1 MKIALFG
8 DIHGFGPPRDTLTID
23 FVRQVVDRVEADVIL
38 QVGDLC
44 FYRSFSRPV
53 YWIYGNN
60 DSPKLVE
67 TIERGGVGVENLRHI
82 KTGEILDF
90 SSGEER
96 ITVSGLNGAYDPLY
110 YDYSRS
116 QIMGDGIGGYFV
128 KADVADCL
136 KLRDIDIILVHG
148 CPAGLGFGREPDYG
162 VPAIRRLLEEIRPRY
177 MFCGHA
183 HFFRHVEHEGTQVY
197 SLAPSSQEY
206 YILDTASRRLTRS
219 NVLP

>member
-1 MKIALFG
+1 MKIAIFG
-8 DIHGFGPPRDTLTID
+8 DVHGFGPPSDTLAID
-23 FVRQVVDRVEADVIL
+23 FIRQVVDRIEADVIL

-60 DSPKLVE
+60 DSPRTVE
-67 TIERGGVGVENLRHI
+67 AMERGEVEVHNLRHI
-82 KTGEILDF
+82 KTGEVLSF

-96 ITVSGLNGAYDPLY
+96 ISVSGLNGAYDPLY
-110 YDYSRS
+110 YLYSKS
-116 QIMGDGIGGYFV
+116 QILSDGVGGYFV
-128 KADVADCL
+128 REDVESCL
-136 KLRDIDIILVHG
+136 QLRNIDIFLVHG

-162 VPAIRRLLEEIRPRY
+162 VPDIKCLLEEIRPRY

-183 HFFRHVEHEGTQVY
+183 HFFRQVEYLGCQVY
-197 SLAPSSQEY
+197 ALAPSSQEY
-206 YILDTASRRLTRS
+206 YVLDTISGKLVRS